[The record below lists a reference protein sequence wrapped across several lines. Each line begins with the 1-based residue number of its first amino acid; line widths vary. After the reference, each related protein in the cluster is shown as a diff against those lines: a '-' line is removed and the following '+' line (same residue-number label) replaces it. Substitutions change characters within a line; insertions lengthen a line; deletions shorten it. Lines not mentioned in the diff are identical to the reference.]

1 MWGTSG
7 RGNPNDRP
15 TPGNVDF
22 TGDRWHAPSIVQE
35 RRRSAYHP
43 AMTTQTLV
51 AWCGVLARVAGVLV
65 AVMMAMLAGGCRQ
78 SVKPTF
84 DSPEPAARNA
94 AIVHAASSNDQTAIP
109 DLVRLLESDDPATR
123 LLAITTL
130 ERLTGETHGYIARDR
145 SSNRAVAVKAWQD
158 AIAASLAIPLE
169 TK

>member
-1 MWGTSG
+1 M
-7 RGNPNDRP
+7 
-15 TPGNVDF
+15 
-22 TGDRWHAPSIVQE
+22 
-35 RRRSAYHP
+35 
-43 AMTTQTLV
+43 
-51 AWCGVLARVAGVLV
+51 AWCGVLARIVGVIAAVVMTILV
-65 AVMMAMLAGGCRQ
+65 GGCRQ

-94 AIVHAASSNDQTAIP
+94 AIVHAATENDQTAIP

-158 AIAASLAIPLE
+158 AVAAGPAIPSE